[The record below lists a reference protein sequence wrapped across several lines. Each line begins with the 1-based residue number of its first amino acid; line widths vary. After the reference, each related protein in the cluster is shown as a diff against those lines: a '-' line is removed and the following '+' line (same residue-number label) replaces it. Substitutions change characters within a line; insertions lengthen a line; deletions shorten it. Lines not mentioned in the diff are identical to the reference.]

1 MEVQEE
7 MIRITVVIAGRP
19 YPLKINPKDE
29 PIVRQIVNQVNARVN
44 QFQQTY
50 KKDKQ
55 DLLAMTLL
63 TYAMEL
69 HKTSI
74 KSASELSTPTDTL
87 SNDIQELD
95 DLVEDL
101 LEKSISR

>member
-1 MEVQEE
+1 MEVQDE
-7 MIRITVVIAGRP
+7 MIRISVIIAGRP

-29 PIVRQIVNQVNARVN
+29 PVVRQIVNQVNARVN

-63 TYAMEL
+63 TYAMDL
-69 HKTSI
+69 HKANS
-74 KSASELSTPTDTL
+74 KVASELPTQPL
-87 SNDIQELD
+87 SDNIQELD
-95 DLVEDL
+95 ALVEAL
-101 LEKSISR
+101 LEKSIVE

>member
-29 PIVRQIVNQVNARVN
+29 PVVRELVNQVNARVN

-63 TYAMEL
+63 TYAMDL
-69 HKTSI
+69 HKS
-74 KSASELSTPTDTL
+74 KSKVASELSTHPLFD
-87 SNDIQELD
+87 NIQELD
-95 DLVEDL
+95 ALVEQLLDL
-101 LEKSISR
+101 SNRK

>member
-29 PIVRQIVNQVNARVN
+29 PIVRKIVNQVNARVQ

-50 KKDKQ
+50 KKDK
-55 DLLAMTLL
+55 
-63 TYAMEL
+63 
-69 HKTSI
+69 
-74 KSASELSTPTDTL
+74 
-87 SNDIQELD
+87 
-95 DLVEDL
+95 
-101 LEKSISR
+101 

>member
-29 PIVRQIVNQVNARVN
+29 PIVRKIVNQVNARVQ

-63 TYAMEL
+63 TYAMDL
-69 HKTSI
+69 HKANI
-74 KSASELSTPTDTL
+74 KTASELPTQSL
-87 SNDIQELD
+87 SKDIQELD
-95 DLVEDL
+95 ALVEGL
-101 LEKSISR
+101 LEKSLIE

>member
-74 KSASELSTPTDTL
+74 KSASELPTHPL

-95 DLVEDL
+95 DLVDSL
-101 LEKSISR
+101 LEKSISS

>member
-1 MEVQEE
+1 MKVQEE

-29 PIVRQIVNQVNARVN
+29 PVIRQLVNQVNARVS
-44 QFQQTY
+44 QFQQAY

-63 TYAMEL
+63 TYAMDL
-69 HKTSI
+69 HKAKSI
-74 KSASELSTPTDTL
+74 VASELSTRPL
-87 SNDIQELD
+87 SDNIQELD
-95 DLVEDL
+95 DLVEQL
-101 LEKSISR
+101 LVLSSKA